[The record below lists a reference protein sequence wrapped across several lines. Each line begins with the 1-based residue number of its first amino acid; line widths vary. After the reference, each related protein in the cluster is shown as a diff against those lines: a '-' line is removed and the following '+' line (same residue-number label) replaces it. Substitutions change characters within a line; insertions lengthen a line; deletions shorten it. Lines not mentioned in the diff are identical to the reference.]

1 MYNRKNLKKAL
12 ENFYITNI
20 YNIAKCVNTKRE
32 MKEIA
37 KCREFRRNVSK
48 YSKSLFFLTHLKAN
62 ICVHARTHAHSS
74 LIYIIYEYSSL
85 IYIIYEYK
93 NMYIIF
99 I

>member
-37 KCREFRRNVSK
+37 KCREFRRNV
-48 YSKSLFFLTHLKAN
+48 SKSLFFLTHLKAN